1 MGRYRYVFLKHPDDD
16 RALAAFELFTESND
30 AAEKVA
36 LECLEKSQATLVEV
50 WKEGQLVLHVTRA
63 QAAAA

>member
-1 MGRYRYVFLKHPDDD
+1 MGKYRYVFLARPDDD
-16 RALAAFELFTESND
+16 RVLAAFELFTESND
-30 AAEKVA
+30 SAQKVA

-50 WKEGQLVLHVTRA
+50 WSDGQLILHVTRA